1 MLIYDGELIF
11 RSTTADDPE
20 LKKLQ
25 EDERILKH
33 MSETRMYPFVMPSQM
48 SFRIESEGKVIG
60 EVSLKTIR
68 WFNRKA
74 EISIFIVPEYQGK
87 GYGKRALKKIMEL
100 AFGTFNLYRLE
111 AEVIEFNEPSIKLM
125 ESLGFKLE
133 GRLRE
138 AKYVDGK
145 YWDILRYGI
154 LKREFEN
161 G

>member
-1 MLIYDGELIF
+1 VLIHDGELIL
-11 RSTTADDPE
+11 RSTIADDPE

-25 EDERILKH
+25 EDARILKH
-33 MSETRMYPFVMPSQM
+33 MSETRMYPFAMPSQM

-111 AEVIEFNEPSIKLM
+111 AEVMEFNEPSIRLM

-138 AKYVDGK
+138 ARYVDGK

-154 LKREFEN
+154 LRREFE

>member
-1 MLIYDGELIF
+1 MLIHDGELIL
-11 RSTTADDPE
+11 RSAMEDDPE

-33 MSETRMYPFVMPSQM
+33 MSETRMYPFAMPSQM
-48 SFRIESEGKVIG
+48 SFRIEAEGIVIG

-74 EISIFIVPEYQGK
+74 EISVFIIPEYQGK
-87 GYGKRALKKIMEL
+87 GYGKRAVKKIMEL
-100 AFGTFNLYRLE
+100 AFNTLNLYRLE
-111 AEVIEFNEPSIKLM
+111 GEVMEYNEPSIKLI
-125 ESLGFKLE
+125 ESLGFKFE

-138 AKYVDGK
+138 ARYIDGK

-154 LKREFEN
+154 LKREFED
-161 G
+161 

>member
-1 MLIYDGELIF
+1 MWSAVISELKGELYRFERGQAIVLIHDGELIL
-11 RSTTADDPE
+11 RSTIADDPE

-25 EDERILKH
+25 EDARILKH
-33 MSETRMYPFVMPSQM
+33 MSETRMYPFAMPSQM

-111 AEVIEFNEPSIKLM
+111 AGS
-125 ESLGFKLE
+125 
-133 GRLRE
+133 
-138 AKYVDGK
+138 
-145 YWDILRYGI
+145 YGI
-154 LKREFEN
+154 Q
-161 G
+161 